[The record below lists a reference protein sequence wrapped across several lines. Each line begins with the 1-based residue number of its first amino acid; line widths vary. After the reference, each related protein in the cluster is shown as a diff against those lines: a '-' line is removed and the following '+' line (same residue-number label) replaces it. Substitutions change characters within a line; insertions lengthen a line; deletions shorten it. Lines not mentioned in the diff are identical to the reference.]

1 VPVEGFG
8 RHRRAPALEVSTG
21 GRATELLAQHP
32 QLGEELLA
40 GRKSTWAQSCQTLGG
55 VPRSEPVDHRL
66 GMDPSASVALELMHR
81 RRAAEAVC
89 RAFQLG
95 EDLVVGIAPTHPRLE
110 CSQVGGIDLHS
121 GLSPRIEQISPSA
134 SGG

>member
-1 VPVEGFG
+1 VPVEGLG
-8 RHRRAPALEVSTG
+8 RHRRAPALEISAR
-21 GRATELLAQHP
+21 GRPAELLAQHP
-32 QLGEELLA
+32 ELGEEFLS
-40 GRKSTWAQSCQTLGG
+40 GRKSTWAQSGQTLGG

-66 GMDPSASVALELMHR
+66 RMDPSAPVALELTHR
-81 RRAAEAVC
+81 RRAAEAGR

-95 EDLVVGIAPTHPRLE
+95 EDLVVRIAAAHPRLE

-121 GLSPRIEQISPSA
+121 GLTPRIEQISPSA

>member
-1 VPVEGFG
+1 VPVEGLG
-8 RHRRAPALEVSTG
+8 GHRRTPALEVSTR
-21 GRATELLAQHP
+21 GRAAELLAQHP
-32 QLGEELLA
+32 QLGEELVA
-40 GRKSTWAQSCQTLGG
+40 GRKPTWAQSGQTLGS

-66 GMDPSASVALELMHR
+66 GMDPSAPVALELTHR
-81 RRAAEAVC
+81 RRAAEAGR

-95 EDLVVGIAPTHPRLE
+95 EDLVVRIAAAHPCPE

-121 GLSPRIEQISPSA
+121 GLTPRIEQIDPSA